1 MQVLTTAP
9 SPPHRYVQDFTSAP
23 LECEV
28 LDEDE
33 GPVAHLRKLRRPLRS
48 ESMSRDDPIGFAEVS
63 QRQMYALFADA
74 MSDAQ
79 DGDGARRHGHLD
91 AQDGDGAASVGADR
105 ESGNQ
110 SHSEPLRGNHN
121 STDRE
126 SGRDFALQL
135 TTRGVLHVNVAVV
148 EVAPPS
154 YTMLLRR
161 LLLLPLVRLYAAVA
175 QLSQLALVMQREYT
189 TVTIKVTL
197 HRATNLKAADMS
209 FIGRGSSSDPYVNFE
224 LAGQVLQSSLKTAD
238 LNPVWDGEEF
248 KFVTTLGELDKE
260 ELDCL

>member
-1 MQVLTTAP
+1 
-9 SPPHRYVQDFTSAP
+9 
-23 LECEV
+23 
-28 LDEDE
+28 
-33 GPVAHLRKLRRPLRS
+33 
-48 ESMSRDDPIGFAEVS
+48 MSRDDPIGFAEVS

-91 AQDGDGAASVGADR
+91 VQDGDGAASVGADR

-148 EVAPPS
+148 EVTPPS

-175 QLSQLALVMQREYT
+175 LLSQLALVMQREYT

-248 KFVTTLGELDKE
+248 KFVKTLGELEKE